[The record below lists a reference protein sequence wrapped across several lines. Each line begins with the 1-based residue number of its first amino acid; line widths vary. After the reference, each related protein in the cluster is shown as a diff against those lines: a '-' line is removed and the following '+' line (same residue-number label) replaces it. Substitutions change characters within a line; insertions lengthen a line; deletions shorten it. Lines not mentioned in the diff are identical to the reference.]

1 MTVKKNNMKNLSLG
15 IISTIILGGILHQF
29 SPWWSVVIAA
39 SIVGLIFSKDAVV
52 SFSYGFLG
60 VLLLW
65 GVTAF
70 LIDADNSSLLSS
82 KMGEIF
88 GGVGSIG
95 MICAT
100 ALLGGLLGGFGAMT
114 GTLGRKFFD

>member
-1 MTVKKNNMKNLSLG
+1 MKNLILG
-15 IISTIILGGILHQF
+15 IIVTIILGGILHQF
-29 SPWWSVVIAA
+29 FPWWSIVIAA
-39 SIVGLIFSKDAVV
+39 GITGLIFSENAAV

-70 LIDADNSSLLSS
+70 LIDSENAGLLSQ

-88 GGVGSIG
+88 GGIGSIG
-95 MICAT
+95 MVCAT
-100 ALLGGLLGGFGAMT
+100 ALLGGIIGGFGAMT
-114 GTLGRKFFD
+114 GTLGRKLFE

>member
-1 MTVKKNNMKNLSLG
+1 MKNLLLG
-15 IISTIILGGILHQF
+15 TITTIILGGILHQLL
-29 SPWWSVVIAA
+29 PWWSIAIAA
-39 SIVGLIFSKDAVV
+39 AIVGLIFSEDAVV

-70 LIDADNSSLLSS
+70 MIDSSNDSLLSK

-100 ALLGGLLGGFGAMT
+100 ALLGGLVGGFSALT